1 MVRSLPVKSGK
12 RYFSTREVSTPASCR
27 TSNTARNATGQ
38 LARPPDTV
46 EYTQPRSLPHTFSFI
61 ATHSPVRRH
70 TQLRSSPHTTLF
82 IATHS
87 PVHRHTQPRSSPHTT
102 RFIATHSPVHRHTQL
117 CSSPHTAP
125 FIATHNPV
133 HRHTQK
139 LTAKF
144 ELKSAGLCKTNSSI
158 PEWLL
163 LSLNYLFI

>member
-87 PVHRHTQPRSSPHTT
+87 PVHRHTQ
-102 RFIATHSPVHRHTQL
+102 L